1 MLDKIQK
8 KQRTVVLAIISNT
21 YRSIQMTTN
30 SNIGISI
37 YTKKHLFF
45 TCSEYCIANANN
57 MYTEYRKWLFISF
70 PNLENK
76 IKLIITHDYMP
87 GQSGWSGWSDQLLI
101 KIENFKSNPK
111 IYAILMWQ

>member
-1 MLDKIQK
+1 M
-8 KQRTVVLAIISNT
+8 
-21 YRSIQMTTN
+21 SIQMTTN

-37 YTKKHLFF
+37 YTKKTYLLS

-70 PNLENK
+70 PNLENQ

-87 GQSGWSGWSDQLLI
+87 GQSGWSSWS
-101 KIENFKSNPK
+101 ENSKLN
-111 IYAILMWQ
+111 